1 MVMITTTRRLL
12 EESIMTGYGVPL
24 EDPVTTYE
32 EPAVPAP
39 DSYGVIIRIITTII
53 ITVINIMAMIS
64 MVIIIMGIIIM
75 VNIMSMII
83 VRYLRQTQ
91 CQHQLDMEFHR
102 SIKIIDVAHQDEDFL
117 SCCEIQRFTS

>member
-1 MVMITTTRRLL
+1 MILLRL
-12 EESIMTGYGVPL
+12 EESIMTGYGIPL

-39 DSYGVIIRIITTII
+39 DSYGVIILIITTII
-53 ITVINIMAMIS
+53 IMVINIMAMIS
-64 MVIIIMGIIIM
+64 MV
-75 VNIMSMII
+75 NIMIMII

-102 SIKIIDVAHQDEDFL
+102 SIRIIDVAHQDGD
-117 SCCEIQRFTS
+117 

>member
-12 EESIMTGYGVPL
+12 EESIMTGYGIPL

-32 EPAVPAP
+32 EPALPAP
-39 DSYGVIIRIITTII
+39 DSYGVIILII
-53 ITVINIMAMIS
+53 
-64 MVIIIMGIIIM
+64 MVIIIMVIVIM
-75 VNIMSMII
+75 IMII

-102 SIKIIDVAHQDEDFL
+102 SIRIINVAHQDGDFYHIARL
-117 SCCEIQRFTS
+117 SV